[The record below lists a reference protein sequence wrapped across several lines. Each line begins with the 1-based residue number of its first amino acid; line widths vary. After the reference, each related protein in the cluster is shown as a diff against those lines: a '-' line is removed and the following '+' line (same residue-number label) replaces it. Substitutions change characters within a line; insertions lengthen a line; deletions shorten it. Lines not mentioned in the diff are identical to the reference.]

1 MMSYTDFSE
10 QFLIACYRLASENS
24 EILRSGEVLDEYE
37 LEPNEGWV
45 YRVLEAWRSK
55 GLIRGKGTMGS
66 EREQPIFL
74 AGEGFEQAERLL
86 ARGVRVPR
94 PRLRVAV
101 SPATGEPVLEVSA
114 DQAGLPESVRVIDTN
129 SAPLASEKSAVRVD
143 SSSWTGLPTG
153 FELDAVRREGLISA
167 ISSAERQLDDL
178 GASNQEKAQ
187 ARAYIV
193 AIRALAEAPEPPVD
207 LIWEL
212 VNRANSIAGIA
223 SLFVSIIA
231 LFT

>member
-1 MMSYTDFSE
+1 MSYTDFSE
-10 QFLIACYRLASENS
+10 RFLIACYRLASENS
-24 EILRSGEVLDEYE
+24 EILRSGEVLDEYD
-37 LEPNEGWV
+37 LEPNDGWV
-45 YRVLEAWRSK
+45 YRVLEAWRAK

-66 EREQPIFL
+66 ETEQPIFL
-74 AGEGFEQAERLL
+74 TGEGFEQAERLL

-94 PRLRVAV
+94 RRLQVVV
-101 SPATGEPVLEVSA
+101 SPATGEPVLQVST
-114 DQAGLPESVRVIDTN
+114 DQTDLPENVRVIDT
-129 SAPLASEKSAVRVD
+129 SLPVLASEKADVRVD

-153 FELDAVRREGLISA
+153 FEIDAVRRDTLIAA
-167 ISSAERQLDDL
+167 ISSAERQLDEL
-178 GASNQEKAQ
+178 GASNHEKAQ

-193 AIRALAEAPEPPVD
+193 AIRALAEAPEPPAD

-212 VNRANSIAGIA
+212 ANRANSLAGIA